1 MLVKGLIIIFLI
13 ILPIIELYITEMN
26 KNSEILCDSKIDIG
40 FYEWSVVK
48 NAFTLVTTILLCIY
62 MSLNRYSII
71 RFHTRNLV
79 YMMNFNMIIWII
91 VGLVLI
97 FKDCEY
103 ELSDGTILFNIL
115 NILFG
120 IISIYVCYY
129 IIYVSFNYERI
140 PLLETVEYV
149 L

>member
-13 ILPIIELYITEMN
+13 IIPIIELYITEMN

-62 MSLNRYSII
+62 MSLNTYSII

-91 VGLVLI
+91 IGLVLI

>member
-13 ILPIIELYITEMN
+13 IIPIIELYITEMN

-48 NAFTLVTTILLCIY
+48 NAFTLVTTILLCAY
-62 MSLNRYSII
+62 MSFNRYSIV

-91 VGLVLI
+91 IGLVLI

-103 ELSDGTILFNIL
+103 ELSDGIIIFNIF

-120 IISIYVCYY
+120 MISIYVSYY
-129 IIYVSFNYERI
+129 IIYVSFNYQSI

>member
-13 ILPIIELYITEMN
+13 IIPIIELYITEMN

-62 MSLNRYSII
+62 MSLNTYSII

-91 VGLVLI
+91 IGLVLI

-129 IIYVSFNYERI
+129 IIYVSFNYEPI

>member
-1 MLVKGLIIIFLI
+1 MFVKVLIIIFLI
-13 ILPIIELYITEMN
+13 IIPIIELYITEIN

-62 MSLNRYSII
+62 MSFKTYSIV

-91 VGLVLI
+91 IGLVLI

-103 ELSDGTILFNIL
+103 ELSDGIIIFNIL

-120 IISIYVCYY
+120 IVSIYVCYY
-129 IIYVSFNYERI
+129 IIYVSFNYQTI